1 MIEQKMRSA
10 LLLFAGL
17 ALASG
22 AWGQTTT
29 ITQTKGGNINVASE
43 FFGSPEGR
51 EVNLILPDVSDFAS
65 AATSQPY
72 IVLTIAQVGGAGVVG
87 SGNTTMITYTLYGAT
102 FAASASGTDLR
113 YFEGAAL
120 DTDGDIVVRLAD
132 GGNRGDR
139 MVTYEVETKA
149 EINPGAG
156 ARALYFFPPD
166 LQVAPVALNPQ
177 DPASAMGAMVVAS
190 IDSSGATVASNPFPR
205 NVLGTGTDRST
216 GASVVNRLADGEI
229 LRLMPALSASLGTPG
244 AASFVANVDIENRKA
259 LADGVAV
266 TMAGQDRPS
275 FGLKV
280 GELSIS
286 LTPEANAPR
295 VLRTLNVTNDGGDLD
310 SALSG
315 TADVTVSGP
324 FQQGDMV
331 ILGEDRT
338 SDDSKTFEMA
348 ADRMSAMVSVPIDA
362 MTSMNVV
369 YVPGGVMDLQPGM
382 FRASLALDFNDQRAA
397 SGMVR
402 STATVAGA
410 SSGTVQYAG
419 ITTQAY
425 AHGVSRASDAAVTSF
440 LRLTCA
446 GVTPPA
452 TGCNVFLS
460 CSSEDGAPY
469 FGDLTGADLIPSG
482 GTGAYSSG
490 NIATALG
497 GGWRQGAGR
506 CDIMSNGTLEV
517 QHMIRTSGNALHNN
531 SVVIG
536 GTQTDTVGLL
546 RGTGAHPLGS
556 ITISLGEAAPPMSLY
571 RLFDGRFY
579 GTLTAITTLRDQ
591 RAANMGLPPGTRLN
605 APPSFSGGGF
615 QPMGHEPG
623 CAFLELDNRIT
634 LVNCLHDET
643 APALEGSTPLMSG
656 DILYPSG
663 AVFRP
668 ASGRVI
674 TQPPVVA
681 TGTGFVLSG

>member
-397 SGMVR
+397 SGVVR
-402 STATVAGA
+402 PTATTSGA

-419 ITTQAY
+419 ITTKAY
-425 AHGVSRASDAAVTSF
+425 AYGVVRGGGLESSFIRVTC
-440 LRLTCA
+440 LN
-446 GVTPPA
+446 PPA
-452 TGCNVFLS
+452 IAMGMCSVFLN
-460 CSSEDGAPY
+460 CMGQDATPY
-469 FGDLTGADLIPSG
+469 FGELSRVAVN
-482 GTGAYSSG
+482 GTEVFDSNEVAR
-490 NIATALG
+490 ALN
-497 GGWRQGAGR
+497 GGWSTGRGR
-506 CDIMSNGTLEV
+506 CDLMSNGDLEV
-517 QHMIRTSGNALHNN
+517 QHMVRTGSVQVNN

-536 GTQTDTVGLL
+536 
-546 RGTGAHPLGS
+546 A
-556 ITISLGEAAPPMSLY
+556 
-571 RLFDGRFY
+571 DG
-579 GTLTAITTLRDQ
+579 I
-591 RAANMGLPPGTRLN
+591 
-605 APPSFSGGGF
+605 
-615 QPMGHEPG
+615 
-623 CAFLELDNRIT
+623 LDK
-634 LVNCLHDET
+634 
-643 APALEGSTPLMSG
+643 
-656 DILYPSG
+656 
-663 AVFRP
+663 
-668 ASGRVI
+668 
-674 TQPPVVA
+674 
-681 TGTGFVLSG
+681 